1 MRTMKQ
7 LHVAVAAV
15 LKGDSSTAVE
25 VQAIVLENMR
35 HAQEH
40 GDVSPAQALLQGL
53 SGKRQLQ
60 KYLFAHFPLCWKK
73 DKKTGNLTLGL
84 REKREATDWQH
95 DAAALVLWTNFE
107 KAPKTEVV
115 KGVKEFR
122 AQLKRVVDGEQWNAD
137 AKKLA
142 EKCLELVEEKTAAAK
157 PQLPPELRDMLAAF
171 LTT

>member
-7 LHVAVAAV
+7 LHVAVANV
-15 LKGDSSTAVE
+15 LKSDGSVAVE

-73 DKKTGNLTLGL
+73 DKKTGNVTLGL

-95 DAAALVLWTNFE
+95 DAAALVLWKDFE
-107 KAPKTEVV
+107 KAPKTDVV

-157 PQLPPELRDMLAAF
+157 PQLPPELREMLAAF